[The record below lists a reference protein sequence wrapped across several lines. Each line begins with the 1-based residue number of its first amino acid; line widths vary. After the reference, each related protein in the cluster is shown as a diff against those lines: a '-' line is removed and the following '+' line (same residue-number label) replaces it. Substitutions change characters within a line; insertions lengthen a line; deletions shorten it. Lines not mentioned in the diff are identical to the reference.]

1 MTQENM
7 DIVVVIM
14 AGGAGMRFWPLS
26 TDEKPKQFLRLFGE
40 RTLLQLS
47 YDRVAGLVPPERVLV
62 LTSARYEDLV
72 AEQLPQLP
80 RQNIIGEPMRRDT
93 AAAVALAALIC
104 QHRFG
109 DVVMAVLTSD
119 HLIEPVEQFQRTLVS
134 AARGAASSG
143 GALYTFG
150 IPPTFPATGFGYLQ
164 RGEPLFKDDSVEH
177 FKLLRFKEKPT
188 LERAKEY
195 VDSGEF
201 YWNSGMFVWTTAAI
215 LKELGR
221 QLPDHLRLLEP
232 VVEHDGQDSWG
243 QAMEGAFEPLKKESI
258 DFGVMEH
265 AREVRCVAG
274 GFSWS
279 DVGGWLALE
288 EFLPQDEDGN
298 AGRGEI
304 RTQAAANN
312 LVFCEDSDEVVAL
325 VGVEDLIVVRA
336 GGRTLITHRDKTE
349 AIKALVADLDE
360 ELK

>member
-1 MTQENM
+1 M

-14 AGGAGMRFWPLS
+14 AGGAGTRFWPLS
-26 TDEKPKQFLRLFGE
+26 TDQKPKQFLTLFGE

-47 YDRVAGLVPPERVLV
+47 YDRVAELVPPERVLV
-62 LTSARYEDLV
+62 LTSARYEGLV

-119 HLIEPVEQFQRTLVS
+119 HLIEPVEHFQRTFLS
-134 AARGAASSG
+134 AARSAASSG
-143 GALYTFG
+143 RALYTFG
-150 IPPTFPATGFGYLQ
+150 IPPVYPATGFGYLQ
-164 RGEPLFKDDSVEH
+164 RGERLSEDDGVEH
-177 FKLLRFKEKPT
+177 FQLLRFKEKPT
-188 LERAKEY
+188 LERAQEY
-195 VDSGEF
+195 VDSGEY

-215 LKELGR
+215 LEELEL

-232 VVEHDGQDSWG
+232 AMEHDGQEGWD
-243 QAMEGAFEPLKKESI
+243 QALERGFEPLQKESI

-265 AREVRCVAG
+265 AREVRCVAV
-274 GFSWS
+274 GFSWR

-288 EFLPQDEDGN
+288 EFLPRDGEGN

-304 RTQAAANN
+304 RTRAAANN

-325 VGVEDLIVVRA
+325 VGVDDLIVVRA
-336 GGRTLITHRDKTE
+336 RGRTLITHREKTE
-349 AIKALVADLDE
+349 TIKELVQNLE
-360 ELK
+360 KKHK